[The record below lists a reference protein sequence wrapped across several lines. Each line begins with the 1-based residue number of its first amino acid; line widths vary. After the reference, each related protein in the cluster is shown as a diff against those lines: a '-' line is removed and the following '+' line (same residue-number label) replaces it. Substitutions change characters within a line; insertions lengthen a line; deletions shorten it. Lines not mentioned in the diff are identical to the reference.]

1 MELCKLMSN
10 LSLKSE
16 VLKNLAKLYHQIS
29 QPKLARQHCE
39 QALQIATELG
49 IPLAQ
54 ECQELLSKIEE
65 ETMNAQMDALKK
77 LNQEDN

>member
-1 MELCKLMSN
+1 
-10 LSLKSE
+10 
-16 VLKNLAKLYHQIS
+16 
-29 QPKLARQHCE
+29 
-39 QALQIATELG
+39 LG